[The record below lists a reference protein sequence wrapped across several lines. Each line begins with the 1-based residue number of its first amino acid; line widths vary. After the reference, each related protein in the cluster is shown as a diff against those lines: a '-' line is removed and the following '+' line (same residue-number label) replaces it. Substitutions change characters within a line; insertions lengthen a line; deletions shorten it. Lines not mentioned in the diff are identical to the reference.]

1 MSKLTSFF
9 ERPLGLSTSNTSEDL
24 KPPKSKSLKLGS
36 NRDSIANASCERGF
50 STMKRVKSD
59 WHCALGTNTMDMLMR
74 VKIEG
79 PRKQADYRPRAAVD
93 RCGGCQDND
102 KGDQIF
108 NTYFFLTIQ
117 LINRLCKITI
127 LIFMSD
133 MVIDISKGKNLLVVS
148 QVCWWKKILLAKLC
162 KSTKKLTSSPE
173 V

>member
-1 MSKLTSFF
+1 MPHLHISMLLLFLVVLELWFSLHISKLTSFF
-9 ERPLGLSTSNTSEDL
+9 KRPSGLSTSNTSEDL
-24 KPPKSKSLKLGS
+24 RPPKSKSLKLGS

-108 NTYFFLTIQ
+108 NTYFFKLFSL
-117 LINRLCKITI
+117 LIDC
-127 LIFMSD
+127 
-133 MVIDISKGKNLLVVS
+133 
-148 QVCWWKKILLAKLC
+148 AK
-162 KSTKKLTSSPE
+162 
-173 V
+173 